1 MNKIY
6 RRLWSTARQ
15 CWVVASELTSPRGKA
30 SSTVGASA
38 LVLAMAML
46 PGVGVCNAHAYYYNT
61 CQNPSQYNCVPFMA
75 EVEGSQPNTLVTGS
89 RSYMMLGMSS
99 YMDGSYSTM
108 FGNWSR
114 SVGNNNAVFGFDT
127 RAKQSNSAVFGARSE
142 ADGNG
147 AVAVGTH
154 AYAHGDMSI
163 AMGYA
168 AKAVEGGGVS
178 RIAIGNDANAGT
190 SGWTGAVAI
199 GGRSKA
205 EYDSLAVGYEAKATA
220 VRSVALGRGSVAT
233 ETDTVSVGNAAA
245 KSRRRIVNVADGVVN
260 SSSFDAV
267 NGRQLQQV
275 IDDNYTANN
284 VISAGSSLADK
295 KAFARGNLSLA
306 VGHLAQSSGT
316 AALALGHSS
325 YAGAN
330 NAISLGSGARAQ
342 AIGSVALGGNTRA
355 IHTESVAL
363 GEGSETSGNR
373 QVSVGS
379 GSIKR
384 RIINVNDG
392 DVSATSSDAITGKQL
407 HATNQRIDSTNRA
420 IATSAAISEA
430 NKAVA
435 TGAVSLAIGNLSK
448 ATGDATTAVGH
459 QSQAEALN
467 GVAMGA
473 SARAV
478 AKYSVALGSNS
489 VASHERSV
497 ALGEDSVT
505 TGVKQVSVG
514 NATLKRKIVNVDDGA
529 INANSS
535 EAVTGKQMYLESQ
548 RVNGL
553 VKQASAAGIMYLGAE
568 NTGNVLT
575 VSNKDGGKRYVN
587 GVQNATLSAS
597 SSDAVTGQQL
607 FATNNSL
614 AGAQR
619 VADEALGK
627 VNSLGGLISGGPT
640 GGMQL
645 GAENNGSELSVR
657 NKSGWRRVISGVHNA
672 DLSAGSTEA
681 VTCTV
686 ATAAQ
691 TTANTAKSTADNA
704 LGKANTLGG
713 LISQVAADGNVRLG
727 GENTGTVLDVRNK
740 ANANRTLSG
749 LKDGAVNATSTEAVT
764 GKQLNTTN
772 TEVASVR
779 TVATA
784 AQTTANTAKTTADNA
799 LGKANTLG
807 GLVSQVAADG
817 NVRLGGDNTGAVLDV
832 RNKSNAN
839 RTLSG
844 LKDGAVNA
852 TSTEAVTGKQLN
864 TTNTEVASVRTVA
877 TAAQTAANAAKSTA
891 DNALGKANILGG
903 LVSQVAADGNVR
915 LGGENTG
922 AVLDV
927 RNKANANRTLSG
939 LKDGAVSATSTEA
952 VTGKQLN
959 TTNTEVASVRT
970 VATAAQTTANTA
982 KSTADN
988 ALGKANTLGG
998 LISQVA
1004 ADGNVRLGGEN
1015 TGSVLDV
1022 SNKSGGAR
1030 SLSGLADGTIS
1041 ATSTEAVTGKQLQ
1054 ATHDRLAT
1062 AQSRADAAHA
1072 GATAAQTTANQAKAK
1087 ADATGNAVAT
1097 SAVIEDRN
1105 RATATGSL
1113 AMAMG
1118 QAAKANGVA
1127 AFAMGHSAI
1136 ANGNNAVS
1144 VGSAS
1149 AASAKFAVALGGN
1162 AKAKHDNSVALGERS
1177 ETTGINEVSVG
1188 NAATDLKRRIVNVDD
1203 ARLTDSSTDAVTGK
1217 QLFATNEKVEANEGV
1232 LAGHTS
1238 DLTAQSGR
1246 IADNRRDL
1254 DALRSDFEGFDPDLD
1269 GVVKFAADGSVDIA
1283 GGKLRGVAAGDI
1295 SSAASTDAVNGGQL
1309 YETNRRLDELADA
1322 SAFLAF
1328 GELIDRDPAR
1338 AGRFGIAIGDSAE
1351 ASIRSEGAVA
1361 IGAYAA
1367 ARGANSVALGRGAHV
1382 HEGAERGFALGPES
1396 QVAAAGGLAIGATSV
1411 VRASASNAVALG
1423 AESIA
1428 DEANTVSVG
1437 NGGLQRRMVNLAR
1450 GINSADA
1457 ATVAQLG
1464 DALGT
1469 LGAGAG
1475 MDASGNIIAPT
1486 YNVQGGTQ
1494 NNVGDALAALDSAVV
1509 TADSRVDNLEGKL
1522 RSAFQDGPSVRADGL
1537 NQLVLAGANGSV
1549 LTNLADGRIAAGS
1562 RDAVTGSQLFEAK
1575 QEIARNRNDLND
1587 LRGERDGLLSR
1598 GLMAAEQGNVID
1610 YGGARL
1616 TGVADGVISADS
1628 RDVVSGR
1635 QLFEFGGRVSEV
1647 ERQNQ
1652 FVSVGVDELS
1662 ERSKAELFGVAIG
1675 ESAEA
1680 GAHGKKGATAIG
1692 SFARALAVRSVALG
1706 VSAYVAEAAD
1716 DGFAVGAGANVFS
1729 RKSMAIGNA
1738 SAVVAGLEY
1747 SVALG
1752 HDSIATESYVVSVG
1766 ASEFQRRIVNV
1777 ANGRNATDAATVG
1790 QLRGALA
1797 TLGGDVDANGNIIN
1811 PTFNVQGSQQSTLND
1826 ALSTLDS
1833 AVVTNTTRTERVES
1847 QLRAVFQDS
1856 PSVRSD
1862 GLNQLTFAGANGM
1875 VLSNVANGAIAAGS
1889 RDAVNGGQLHSMQQ
1903 QLNGRMDGLEQRI
1916 DGQPQAPQSRALTV
1930 AAVDSAASSAP
1941 AATPATDEPTA
1952 PPPSSGDNKVVA
1964 DAGNAP
1970 KSSPQPQ
1977 ADAPKPE
1984 APTPQVDTAEL
1995 EKMLARANEYSDG
2008 ISREVDARLDKMDK
2022 RFNRMAAMTSAQSAM
2037 AMNTAGLNTYNRLGA
2052 GVGYSDGESA
2062 MAVGYQRVLNDKG
2075 SATFSLNGAF
2085 TNSGERSMGVGV
2097 GIGW

>member
-681 VTCTV
+681 VTGQQLYATNNNV
-686 ATAAQ
+686 ATAKLA
-691 TTANTAKSTADNA
+691 ADSA
-704 LGKANTLGG
+704 MGKANTL
-713 LISQVAADGNVRLG
+713 S
-727 GENTGTVLDVRNK
+727 
-740 ANANRTLSG
+740 
-749 LKDGAVNATSTEAVT
+749 
-764 GKQLNTTN
+764 
-772 TEVASVR
+772 
-779 TVATA
+779 
-784 AQTTANTAKTTADNA
+784 
-799 LGKANTLG
+799 

-817 NVRLGGDNTGAVLDV
+817 NV
-832 RNKSNAN
+832 
-839 RTLSG
+839 
-844 LKDGAVNA
+844 
-852 TSTEAVTGKQLN
+852 
-864 TTNTEVASVRTVA
+864 
-877 TAAQTAANAAKSTA
+877 
-891 DNALGKANILGG
+891 
-903 LVSQVAADGNVR
+903 
-915 LGGENTG
+915 
-922 AVLDV
+922 
-927 RNKANANRTLSG
+927 
-939 LKDGAVSATSTEA
+939 
-952 VTGKQLN
+952 
-959 TTNTEVASVRT
+959 
-970 VATAAQTTANTA
+970 
-982 KSTADN
+982 
-988 ALGKANTLGG
+988 
-998 LISQVA
+998 
-1004 ADGNVRLGGEN
+1004 
-1015 TGSVLDV
+1015 
-1022 SNKSGGAR
+1022 
-1030 SLSGLADGTIS
+1030 
-1041 ATSTEAVTGKQLQ
+1041 
-1054 ATHDRLAT
+1054 
-1062 AQSRADAAHA
+1062 
-1072 GATAAQTTANQAKAK
+1072 
-1087 ADATGNAVAT
+1087 
-1097 SAVIEDRN
+1097 
-1105 RATATGSL
+1105 
-1113 AMAMG
+1113 
-1118 QAAKANGVA
+1118 
-1127 AFAMGHSAI
+1127 
-1136 ANGNNAVS
+1136 
-1144 VGSAS
+1144 
-1149 AASAKFAVALGGN
+1149 
-1162 AKAKHDNSVALGERS
+1162 
-1177 ETTGINEVSVG
+1177 
-1188 NAATDLKRRIVNVDD
+1188 
-1203 ARLTDSSTDAVTGK
+1203 
-1217 QLFATNEKVEANEGV
+1217 
-1232 LAGHTS
+1232 
-1238 DLTAQSGR
+1238 
-1246 IADNRRDL
+1246 
-1254 DALRSDFEGFDPDLD
+1254 
-1269 GVVKFAADGSVDIA
+1269 
-1283 GGKLRGVAAGDI
+1283 
-1295 SSAASTDAVNGGQL
+1295 
-1309 YETNRRLDELADA
+1309 
-1322 SAFLAF
+1322 
-1328 GELIDRDPAR
+1328 
-1338 AGRFGIAIGDSAE
+1338 
-1351 ASIRSEGAVA
+1351 
-1361 IGAYAA
+1361 
-1367 ARGANSVALGRGAHV
+1367 
-1382 HEGAERGFALGPES
+1382 
-1396 QVAAAGGLAIGATSV
+1396 
-1411 VRASASNAVALG
+1411 
-1423 AESIA
+1423 
-1428 DEANTVSVG
+1428 
-1437 NGGLQRRMVNLAR
+1437 
-1450 GINSADA
+1450 
-1457 ATVAQLG
+1457 
-1464 DALGT
+1464 
-1469 LGAGAG
+1469 
-1475 MDASGNIIAPT
+1475 
-1486 YNVQGGTQ
+1486 
-1494 NNVGDALAALDSAVV
+1494 
-1509 TADSRVDNLEGKL
+1509 
-1522 RSAFQDGPSVRADGL
+1522 
-1537 NQLVLAGANGSV
+1537 
-1549 LTNLADGRIAAGS
+1549 
-1562 RDAVTGSQLFEAK
+1562 
-1575 QEIARNRNDLND
+1575 
-1587 LRGERDGLLSR
+1587 
-1598 GLMAAEQGNVID
+1598 
-1610 YGGARL
+1610 
-1616 TGVADGVISADS
+1616 
-1628 RDVVSGR
+1628 
-1635 QLFEFGGRVSEV
+1635 
-1647 ERQNQ
+1647 
-1652 FVSVGVDELS
+1652 
-1662 ERSKAELFGVAIG
+1662 
-1675 ESAEA
+1675 
-1680 GAHGKKGATAIG
+1680 
-1692 SFARALAVRSVALG
+1692 
-1706 VSAYVAEAAD
+1706 
-1716 DGFAVGAGANVFS
+1716 
-1729 RKSMAIGNA
+1729 
-1738 SAVVAGLEY
+1738 
-1747 SVALG
+1747 
-1752 HDSIATESYVVSVG
+1752 
-1766 ASEFQRRIVNV
+1766 
-1777 ANGRNATDAATVG
+1777 
-1790 QLRGALA
+1790 
-1797 TLGGDVDANGNIIN
+1797 
-1811 PTFNVQGSQQSTLND
+1811 
-1826 ALSTLDS
+1826 
-1833 AVVTNTTRTERVES
+1833 
-1847 QLRAVFQDS
+1847 
-1856 PSVRSD
+1856 
-1862 GLNQLTFAGANGM
+1862 
-1875 VLSNVANGAIAAGS
+1875 
-1889 RDAVNGGQLHSMQQ
+1889 
-1903 QLNGRMDGLEQRI
+1903 
-1916 DGQPQAPQSRALTV
+1916 
-1930 AAVDSAASSAP
+1930 
-1941 AATPATDEPTA
+1941 
-1952 PPPSSGDNKVVA
+1952 
-1964 DAGNAP
+1964 
-1970 KSSPQPQ
+1970 
-1977 ADAPKPE
+1977 
-1984 APTPQVDTAEL
+1984 
-1995 EKMLARANEYSDG
+1995 
-2008 ISREVDARLDKMDK
+2008 
-2022 RFNRMAAMTSAQSAM
+2022 
-2037 AMNTAGLNTYNRLGA
+2037 
-2052 GVGYSDGESA
+2052 
-2062 MAVGYQRVLNDKG
+2062 
-2075 SATFSLNGAF
+2075 
-2085 TNSGERSMGVGV
+2085 
-2097 GIGW
+2097 

>member
-1 MNKIY
+1 M
-6 RRLWSTARQ
+6 
-15 CWVVASELTSPRGKA
+15 
-30 SSTVGASA
+30 
-38 LVLAMAML
+38 
-46 PGVGVCNAHAYYYNT
+46 
-61 CQNPSQYNCVPFMA
+61 
-75 EVEGSQPNTLVTGS
+75 
-89 RSYMMLGMSS
+89 
-99 YMDGSYSTM
+99 
-108 FGNWSR
+108 
-114 SVGNNNAVFGFDT
+114 
-127 RAKQSNSAVFGARSE
+127 
-142 ADGNG
+142 
-147 AVAVGTH
+147 
-154 AYAHGDMSI
+154 
-163 AMGYA
+163 
-168 AKAVEGGGVS
+168 
-178 RIAIGNDANAGT
+178 
-190 SGWTGAVAI
+190 
-199 GGRSKA
+199 
-205 EYDSLAVGYEAKATA
+205 
-220 VRSVALGRGSVAT
+220 
-233 ETDTVSVGNAAA
+233 
-245 KSRRRIVNVADGVVN
+245 
-260 SSSFDAV
+260 
-267 NGRQLQQV
+267 
-275 IDDNYTANN
+275 
-284 VISAGSSLADK
+284 
-295 KAFARGNLSLA
+295 
-306 VGHLAQSSGT
+306 
-316 AALALGHSS
+316 
-325 YAGAN
+325 
-330 NAISLGSGARAQ
+330 
-342 AIGSVALGGNTRA
+342 
-355 IHTESVAL
+355 
-363 GEGSETSGNR
+363 
-373 QVSVGS
+373 
-379 GSIKR
+379 
-384 RIINVNDG
+384 
-392 DVSATSSDAITGKQL
+392 
-407 HATNQRIDSTNRA
+407 
-420 IATSAAISEA
+420 
-430 NKAVA
+430 
-435 TGAVSLAIGNLSK
+435 
-448 ATGDATTAVGH
+448 
-459 QSQAEALN
+459 
-467 GVAMGA
+467 
-473 SARAV
+473 
-478 AKYSVALGSNS
+478 
-489 VASHERSV
+489 
-497 ALGEDSVT
+497 
-505 TGVKQVSVG
+505 
-514 NATLKRKIVNVDDGA
+514 
-529 INANSS
+529 
-535 EAVTGKQMYLESQ
+535 
-548 RVNGL
+548 
-553 VKQASAAGIMYLGAE
+553 
-568 NTGNVLT
+568 
-575 VSNKDGGKRYVN
+575 
-587 GVQNATLSAS
+587 
-597 SSDAVTGQQL
+597 
-607 FATNNSL
+607 
-614 AGAQR
+614 
-619 VADEALGK
+619 
-627 VNSLGGLISGGPT
+627 
-640 GGMQL
+640 
-645 GAENNGSELSVR
+645 
-657 NKSGWRRVISGVHNA
+657 
-672 DLSAGSTEA
+672 
-681 VTCTV
+681 
-686 ATAAQ
+686 
-691 TTANTAKSTADNA
+691 
-704 LGKANTLGG
+704 
-713 LISQVAADGNVRLG
+713 
-727 GENTGTVLDVRNK
+727 LDVRNK
-740 ANANRTLSG
+740 A
-749 LKDGAVNATSTEAVT
+749 
-764 GKQLNTTN
+764 
-772 TEVASVR
+772 
-779 TVATA
+779 
-784 AQTTANTAKTTADNA
+784 
-799 LGKANTLG
+799 
-807 GLVSQVAADG
+807 
-817 NVRLGGDNTGAVLDV
+817 
-832 RNKSNAN
+832 NAN

-891 DNALGKANILGG
+891 DNALGKANTLGG
-903 LVSQVAADGNVR
+903 LISQVAADGNVR

-922 AVLDV
+922 TVLDV

-939 LKDGAVSATSTEA
+939 LKDGAVNGTSTEA

-982 KSTADN
+982 KTTADN

-998 LISQVA
+998 LVSQVA

-1105 RATATGSL
+1105 RATATGTL

-1238 DLTAQSGR
+1238 DLAAQSGR

-1254 DALRSDFEGFDPDLD
+1254 DALRSEFEDFDPDLD

-1309 YETNRRLDELADA
+1309 FATNERISAMEDGGRFFKIGTDEYSED
-1322 SAFLAF
+1322 
-1328 GELIDRDPAR
+1328 AR
-1338 AGRFGIAIGDSAE
+1338 AGALGVAIGDWAE
-1351 ASIRSEGAVA
+1351 ASLTGEGGTAV
-1361 IGAYAA
+1361 GSFSK
-1367 ARGANSVALGRGAHV
+1367 ARGTDSVALGRAATV
-1382 HEGAERGFALGPES
+1382 TEAASFGFALGASSRVE
-1396 QVAAAGGLAIGATSV
+1396 AEGG
-1411 VRASASNAVALG
+1411 VALG
-1423 AESIA
+1423 AATQVTVRNSVAIGYGSRADEVGIVSFGSESIK
-1428 DEANTVSVG
+1428 
-1437 NGGLQRRMVNLAR
+1437 RRLVNLAD
-1450 GINSADA
+1450 GVALTDASTVGQLSSAVSVFGGGA
-1457 ATVAQLG
+1457 AI
-1464 DALGT
+1464 
-1469 LGAGAG
+1469 
-1475 MDASGNIIAPT
+1475 DASGNIIAPT

-1587 LRGERDGLLSR
+1587 LRGGRDGLLSH

-1628 RDVVSGR
+1628 RDVVTGR
-1635 QLFEFGGRVSEV
+1635 QLNQTNEMVGR
-1647 ERQNQ
+1647 
-1652 FVSVGVDELS
+1652 L
-1662 ERSKAELFGVAIG
+1662 ERSSNSIAIYSDYESKAAQ
-1675 ESAEA
+1675 A
-1680 GAHGKKGATAIG
+1680 GYLGIAVGSDAKSLGNGSTAIG
-1692 SFARALAVRSVALG
+1692 SYATAESTNSAAIGRGAWVGADGAYGIAIGSNTNVEAMYGMALGVGSRVIRGAVRSVSLG
-1706 VSAYVAEAAD
+1706 AE
-1716 DGFAVGAGANVFS
+1716 
-1729 RKSMAIGNA
+1729 
-1738 SAVVAGLEY
+1738 
-1747 SVALG
+1747 SVALEANTL
-1752 HDSIATESYVVSVG
+1752 SIGNDYLK
-1766 ASEFQRRIVNV
+1766 RRIVNV

-1811 PTFNVQGSQQSTLND
+1811 PTFNVQGGQQSTLNE
-1826 ALSTLDS
+1826 ALSSLDS

-1930 AAVDSAASSAP
+1930 AAVDSAASSTP
-1941 AATPATDEPTA
+1941 AATPAADEPVA

-1984 APTPQVDTAEL
+1984 SPTPQVDTAEL

-2052 GVGYSDGESA
+2052 GVGYSEGESA

>member
-681 VTCTV
+681 VTGQQLFATNNNV
-686 ATAAQ
+686 ATAKLA
-691 TTANTAKSTADNA
+691 ADSA

-713 LISQVAADGNVRLG
+713 LISQA
-727 GENTGTVLDVRNK
+727 
-740 ANANRTLSG
+740 
-749 LKDGAVNATSTEAVT
+749 
-764 GKQLNTTN
+764 
-772 TEVASVR
+772 
-779 TVATA
+779 
-784 AQTTANTAKTTADNA
+784 
-799 LGKANTLG
+799 
-807 GLVSQVAADG
+807 
-817 NVRLGGDNTGAVLDV
+817 
-832 RNKSNAN
+832 
-839 RTLSG
+839 
-844 LKDGAVNA
+844 
-852 TSTEAVTGKQLN
+852 
-864 TTNTEVASVRTVA
+864 
-877 TAAQTAANAAKSTA
+877 
-891 DNALGKANILGG
+891 
-903 LVSQVAADGNVR
+903 AADGNVR

-927 RNKANANRTLSG
+927 RNKSNANRTLSG
-939 LKDGAVSATSTEA
+939 VRDGAVNATSTEA

-1015 TGSVLDV
+1015 TGTVLDV
-1022 SNKSGGAR
+1022 RNKSGGAR

-1127 AFAMGHSAI
+1127 AFAMGHSAV

-1217 QLFATNEKVEANEGV
+1217 QLFATNERVEANEGV

-1238 DLTAQSGR
+1238 DLAAQSGR

-1295 SSAASTDAVNGGQL
+1295 TSATSMDAVNGGQL
-1309 YETNRRLDELADA
+1309 FATN
-1322 SAFLAF
+1322 
-1328 GELIDRDPAR
+1328 AR
-1338 AGRFGIAIGDSAE
+1338 ISEVERQGRFFAVWSDSDSEDAKAGDFSVAVGDSAE
-1351 ASIRSEGAVA
+1351 AGGKDHNGATAVGAFARALSTRGVA
-1361 IGAYAA
+1361 LGISAFVDKDAEDGFALGS
-1367 ARGANSVALGRGAHV
+1367 GANVFARKSSALGGAAVVASGAEYSVALGAD
-1382 HEGAERGFALGPES
+1382 S
-1396 QVAAAGGLAIGATSV
+1396 VADQSY
-1411 VRASASNAVALG
+1411 
-1423 AESIA
+1423 
-1428 DEANTVSVG
+1428 TVSVG
-1437 NGGLQRRMVNLAR
+1437 GADFKRRLVRLAR
-1450 GINSADA
+1450 GYNEDDA
-1457 ATVAQLG
+1457 ATVGQLS
-1464 DALGT
+1464 DSLALF
-1469 LGAGAG
+1469 GAGASV
-1475 MDASGNIIAPT
+1475 DANGNIIAPT

-1509 TADSRVDNLEGKL
+1509 TADSRVDTLEGKL
-1522 RSAFQDGPSVRADGL
+1522 RSAFEDGPSVRADGL

-1562 RDAVTGSQLFEAK
+1562 RDAVTGSQLFDAK

-1635 QLFEFGGRVSEV
+1635 QLFATNSRIENIDASV
-1647 ERQNQ
+1647 QNMA
-1652 FVSVGVDELS
+1652 VGKVDEATTT
-1662 ERSKAELFGVAIG
+1662 R
-1675 ESAEA
+1675 A
-1680 GAHGKKGATAIG
+1680 GAYGLALGAGATASVNG
-1692 SFARALAVRSVALG
+1692 EGGVAVGAYAHAGGVNSVALG
-1706 VSAYVAEAAD
+1706 RAAIVKDSVSN
-1716 DGFAVGAGANVFS
+1716 GFAVGTQSLVSANGGL
-1729 RKSMAIGNA
+1729 AIGARSQVDAGGLNSIA
-1738 SAVVAGLEY
+1738 LGWSSVAGEADTF
-1747 SVALG
+1747 SIG
-1752 HDSIATESYVVSVG
+1752 HRSY
-1766 ASEFQRRIVNV
+1766 QRRIVNV

-1856 PSVRSD
+1856 PSVRND

-1903 QLNGRMDGLEQRI
+1903 QLNGRMDGLEQRM

-1941 AATPATDEPTA
+1941 AATPAADEPTA

-1977 ADAPKPE
+1977 ADAPKPDS
-1984 APTPQVDTAEL
+1984 PKPQVDTAEL

-2052 GVGYSDGESA
+2052 GVGYSEGESA